1 MAGWSLRTKLVA
13 AVGVAIA
20 PVIALAAW
28 STRDEIVAVRA
39 AREET
44 MSASLE
50 RAVARYRELIEGS
63 RRLVA
68 ATCSADIAR
77 KPIGPAATKAD
88 ADACGAYL
96 SDVVRQFPGQYA
108 GMMVTDQ
115 SGTARC
121 STAPTDVGMN
131 FADREIFRLVREN
144 DGVSIGIIVAGRAAS
159 RAVIPIAVPIVVD
172 GRFGGMCS
180 VNVSFQS
187 LADSA
192 AVSPAVPVVL
202 IDGSGATVG
211 GDAQMSFSLPV
222 AARLAAAIADG
233 RSRFND
239 YGRDGRLCRFFI
251 APLAGQALFAVAVM
265 PMTSDLSAILHEFGR
280 FGLIALAGVAVL
292 IVTWFGADRWCVRPL
307 RYIGDFAG
315 RVARGEDV
323 RFEPLMPWTKELV
336 IVGDGV
342 RRMAEAI
349 ISREDALKAGLEQR
363 DHMLREIHHRVKNNL
378 QMISSLL
385 NLQAAEIRSPRIRRF
400 FGDAQNRV
408 LALSILHR
416 HLYERSSWSLVDF
429 QQFISDLVR
438 QISVPRPG
446 IERPSVRY
454 HIRAPIMAV
463 GPDTAIPIGLIVT
476 EVVGCALTHDFSAVA
491 SPEIRIDATE
501 KGGGRVEFVIEDNGF
516 DPAGPALHGSFSQTL
531 IRGLAMQLG
540 GEACITA
547 REGGGTR
554 VVVSFPMPGDG
565 KPDV

>member
-1 MAGWSLRTKLVA
+1 MADWSLRTKLVA
-13 AVGVAIA
+13 VVGVALA

-28 STRDEIVAVRA
+28 STRDDIVAVRA
-39 AREET
+39 AHEEV

-68 ATCSADIAR
+68 AACSGDIVR
-77 KPIGPAATKAD
+77 KPLGPTAAKAD
-88 ADACGAYL
+88 VDACGVYL
-96 SDVVRQFPGQYA
+96 SDVVRQFPRQYA
-108 GMMVTDQ
+108 GMMVTDK

-121 STAPTDVGMN
+121 STAPTDIGMT

-144 DGVSIGIIVAGRAAS
+144 DGVSIGAVVAGRAAS
-159 RAVIPIAVPIVVD
+159 RAVIPIAVPIVID

-180 VNVSFQS
+180 ANVLFQS
-187 LADSA
+187 FSDSA
-192 AVSPAVPVVL
+192 AISPAVPVVL
-202 IDGSGATVG
+202 VDGSGATVG

-222 AARLAAAIADG
+222 APRLAAAIADG
-233 RSRFND
+233 SLRFDD
-239 YGRDGRLCRFFI
+239 YGKDGRLCRYFV
-251 APLAGQALFAVAVM
+251 APLAGQALFAVVAM
-265 PMTSDLSAILHEFGR
+265 PMASDLSAILHEFGR
-280 FGLIALAGVAVL
+280 FGLIALAGIAVL

-315 RVARGEDV
+315 RVAQGEDV
-323 RFEPLMPWTKELV
+323 RFEPRLPWTTELV
-336 IVGDGV
+336 MVGDGV
-342 RRMAEAI
+342 RRMAETI
-349 ISREDALKAGLEQR
+349 ISRERELRTGLEQR

-385 NLQAAEIRSPRIRRF
+385 NLQAAEIRSPRIRRL

-408 LALSILHR
+408 LTLSILHR
-416 HLYERSSWSLVDF
+416 HLYERSSWALVDF

-463 GPDTAIPIGLIVT
+463 GPDTAIPVGLIVT
-476 EVVGCALTHDFSAVA
+476 EVVGCALIHDFSAVA

-516 DPAGPALHGSFSQTL
+516 DSAGPAIRGSFSQTL
-531 IRGLAMQLG
+531 IRGLATQLG